1 MKEKSPAE
9 ILLGQVAEMIQLIQN
24 HKGPI
29 SDNVTPRVKEEIER
43 LESAIAI
50 FEEANQKSFEEAN
63 INIESMRLDASRST
77 SLGEK
82 DKQLLQRAREIER
95 DAKNLQAA
103 NSQIIEKTKKN
114 NAESKDTL
122 KEQIKERRKR
132 FKPLGGSKNWIPL

>member
-9 ILLGQVAEMIQLIQN
+9 ILLGQVAELIQRIQN

-29 SDNVTPRVKEEIER
+29 SDNLTPRVKEEIER

-63 INIESMRLDASRST
+63 VNIEALRLDASRSS

-82 DKQLLQRAREIER
+82 DKQLLQRAREIEK
-95 DAKNLQAA
+95 DAKNLQFA
-103 NSQIIEKTKKN
+103 NSQIIEKSKKKP
-114 NAESKDTL
+114 ADSKDPL
-122 KEQIKERRKR
+122 KEKIKERRKR

>member
-9 ILLGQVAEMIQLIQN
+9 ILLGQVAEMIQIIQN
-24 HKGPI
+24 HSGPI
-29 SDNVTPRVKEEIER
+29 SDNLTPRVKEEIER

-50 FEEANQKSFEEAN
+50 FEEANQKSFEDAN
-63 INIESMRLDASRST
+63 INIDALRLDASRSS

-82 DKQLLQRAREIER
+82 DKQLLQRAREIEK
-95 DAKNLQAA
+95 DAKNLQFA
-103 NSQIIEKTKKN
+103 NSKIIEKTKLKKT
-114 NAESKDTL
+114 ESKDPL